1 MYYILIREYKYHAS
15 LKNWTLIKNTEQYFN
30 EHRWDTK
37 LMVQPKAVTYGCAIW
52 LQLKAT
58 WLIEPTMADI
68 SLCASYQAMNI
79 PVFEDSY
86 SEVIPGCYMYV

>member
-1 MYYILIREYKYHAS
+1 MYYILTREYKYHAS

-52 LQLKAT
+52 
-58 WLIEPTMADI
+58 
-68 SLCASYQAMNI
+68 
-79 PVFEDSY
+79 
-86 SEVIPGCYMYV
+86 